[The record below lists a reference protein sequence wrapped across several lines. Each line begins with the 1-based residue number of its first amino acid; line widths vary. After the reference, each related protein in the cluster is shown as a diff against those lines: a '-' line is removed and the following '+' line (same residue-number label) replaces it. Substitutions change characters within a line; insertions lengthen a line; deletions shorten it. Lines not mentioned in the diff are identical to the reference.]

1 MIVIDELQQPWE
13 ARNTVSNKLPH
24 FPASIVGC
32 IDTVPI
38 YVQRPLKK
46 NWQRHLYNGK
56 YKGHVVKVS
65 SKKQIF

>member
-13 ARNTVSNKLPH
+13 AQCHRNTVSNKLPH
-24 FPASIVGC
+24 FPGSASIVGC

-46 NWQRHLYNGK
+46 NRQRHLYNGK
-56 YKGHVVKVS
+56 YKGHVVKVC
-65 SKKQIF
+65 